1 MSSRLL
7 GVATRERYRVPVLCL
22 LVAIS
27 VMPGWALAAP
37 DEVSLAEAVRRAV
50 ERAPLLDARRAQV
63 EAAQQESRRAGALP
77 DPMLMVGIDNL
88 PVTGMDA
95 FDTRVDDMTMKKIGL
110 RQEFPAR
117 AKRAAQRTVA
127 LRRTNEAQAEVE
139 AELGRLQRPTR
150 RQQL

>member
-27 VMPGWALAAP
+27 AMPGLVLAAP
-37 DEVSLAEAVRRAV
+37 AEISLAEAVQRAV

-63 EAAQQESRRAGALP
+63 EAAQQETHRAGALP

-95 FDTRVDDMTMKKIGL
+95 FNSCRSAG
-110 RQEFPAR
+110 
-117 AKRAAQRTVA
+117 
-127 LRRTNEAQAEVE
+127 
-139 AELGRLQRPTR
+139 
-150 RQQL
+150 